1 MLDARREIV
10 LDLSE
15 EGPMLVQLLVAF
27 FGDAVFGAITSRH
40 RRLQAEM
47 LQYLEARE
55 FVPPSETAPPQTR

>member
-1 MLDARREIV
+1 
-10 LDLSE
+10 
-15 EGPMLVQLLVAF
+15 MLVQLLVTF